1 MSMKK
6 LFSYRMACILA
17 LLIIVLAA
25 CGEKSQEDVVA
36 QLQKNVEDM
45 SGYKAVAEMSMNT
58 GQEEQKFNIDV
69 WYKEGDYYRVALEN
83 GSEQNESQIIL
94 KNDDGV
100 FVLTPALDKSFKFQT
115 EWPDNSS
122 QPYLYQ
128 SLINDVMKD
137 SEAQFETTDT
147 HYIFRTKTN
156 YQSNSNLPFQEIHFD
171 KKSYVPTMVRVLDKD
186 NNALVEVSFSNFD
199 MDPAF
204 EDDDFSMEKNMGSRD
219 ADTTTS
225 AEAEGD
231 DAETEEL
238 AVYYPLYTAGSEV
251 LEKREVTMDNGKR
264 VILTYDGEKNFTLVE
279 ERNQTAPVSATPQ
292 EVQGEI
298 VNLGHAIA
306 ALSSNAIEWSY
317 NGVDFKL
324 ASDELTQE
332 EMIQVAQ
339 SVQGQAAK

>member
-1 MSMKK
+1 MKK
-6 LFSYRMACILA
+6 IFKYRMALVLA

-25 CGEKSQEDVVA
+25 CGEKSQEDVVG

-69 WYKEGDYYRVALEN
+69 WHKKDDYYRVALEN
-83 GSEQNESQIIL
+83 NGERNESQIIL

-115 EWPDNSS
+115 EWPESSS

-128 SLINDVMKD
+128 SLVNDVIKD
-137 SEAQFETTDT
+137 PEAAFESTDT
-147 HYIFRTKTN
+147 HYVFRTKTN
-156 YQSNSNLPFQEIHFD
+156 YQSNSNLPFQEIYFD

-204 EDDDFSMEKNMGSRD
+204 EDDDFSMEKNMASKD
-219 ADTTTS
+219 ADAATS
-225 AEAEGD
+225 AEVEGE
-231 DAETEEL
+231 DAETDEL
-238 AVYYPLYTAGSEV
+238 AVYYPLFTAGSDV
-251 LEKREVTMDNGKR
+251 LEKKEVTLDNGKR

-279 ERNQTAPVSATPQ
+279 ERNNTAPALSTPQ

-298 VNLGHAIA
+298 VNLGHTIA
-306 ALSSNAIEWSY
+306 ALSSNTIEWSY
-317 NGVDFKL
+317 NGVEFKL

-339 SVQGQAAK
+339 SVQGQEAK

>member
-6 LFSYRMACILA
+6 IFTYRMALVLA

-25 CGEKSQEDVVA
+25 CGEKSQEDVLS

-69 WYKEGDYYRVALEN
+69 WYKEGDNYRVALEN
-83 GSEQNESQIIL
+83 SVEQNERQIIL

-115 EWPDNSS
+115 EWPESSS

-128 SLINDVMKD
+128 SLVNDVMKD
-137 SEAQFETTDT
+137 SEAVFETTDT
-147 HYIFRTKTN
+147 HYVFRTKTN
-156 YQSNSNLPFQEIHFD
+156 YQSNSNLPFQEIYFD

-186 NNALVEVSFSNFD
+186 NNALVEVSFSSFD

-204 EDDDFSMEKNMGSRD
+204 EDDDFSMEKNMASNAD
-219 ADTTTS
+219 ATTS
-225 AEAEGD
+225 AEVQRD
-231 DAETEEL
+231 DTETEEL

-251 LEKREVTMDNGKR
+251 LEKKEVTLDDGER

-279 ERNQTAPVSATPQ
+279 ERNHTAPALSTPQ

-298 VNLGHAIA
+298 VNLGHTIA
-306 ALSSNAIEWSY
+306 ALSSNTIEWSY

-339 SVQGQAAK
+339 SVQGQEAK